1 MTKRAILVLEDG
13 SVYEGYAF
21 GAEANAHGEVVF
33 NTSMMGYQEMLTDPS
48 YAGQIVVPTY
58 PLIGNY
64 GINEQDFESNKI
76 QVRGFVVREE
86 CYQPNHYLSN
96 STLHQYLAE
105 SGIPGISGVDT
116 RAITRKLRSVGVMM
130 GTITSDKTPQE
141 ALEQL
146 KELPRYGETD
156 FVKQVT
162 TDAPY
167 QWEPELH
174 GETSESLCK
183 IVVLDCGLKYSILRI
198 MHGLGCTMQVVPATM
213 SADEILSLKP
223 DGILLSPGPG
233 NPELLDYIVDT
244 VKKLIG
250 KKPIMGICMGN
261 QLIARAFGAK
271 TFKLKFGHRGAN
283 HPVRDLSDGRIH
295 ITAQNHG
302 YATDPD
308 SLNGGLEVTHINL
321 NDGTVEG
328 LRHKEL
334 PIFSIQYHSEAS
346 PGPLD
351 NTYLFGKFIEMV
363 RGGKIASPFNR
374 GGMRGIHAALQQKPE
389 RTCQTTQREY
399 DRRRKASVGENKDE
413 TAKGLPVLQA
423 ETHR

>member
-1 MTKRAILVLEDG
+1 MAKRAILVLEDG
-13 SVYEGYAF
+13 SAYEGYSF
-21 GAEANAHGEVVF
+21 GAESDAYGEVVF

-86 CYQPNHYLSN
+86 CYQPNHYLST
-96 STLHQYLAE
+96 STLYQYLAE

-116 RAITRKLRSVGVMM
+116 RAITRKLRSSGVMM
-130 GTITSDKTPQE
+130 GVITSNKTPQQ
-141 ALEQL
+141 ALEKLQ
-146 KELPRYGETD
+146 KLPGYGSID
-156 FVKQVT
+156 FVKEVT
-162 TDAPY
+162 TDKSYSWGP
-167 QWEPELH
+167 PC
-174 GETSESLCK
+174 ETCDLRETCLTDNICPFGGTPDKQQSEALYK
-183 IVVLDCGLKYSILRI
+183 IVILDCGLKYTILR
-198 MHGLGCTMQVVPATM
+198 MMCGYGCRVTAVPCTMP
-213 SADEILSLKP
+213 ADEILNLKP

-244 VKKLIG
+244 VKQFIG
-250 KKPIMGICMGN
+250 KKPIMGICMGH
-261 QLIARAFGAK
+261 LILGRVFGAK
-271 TFKLKFGHRGAN
+271 TFKLKFGHHGGN
-283 HPVRDLSDGRIH
+283 HPVQDLATGKIH

-308 SLNGGLEVTHINL
+308 SLKGGLEVTHVNL

-351 NTYLFGKFIEMV
+351 NTYLFEKFLEMV
-363 RGGKIASPFNR
+363 R
-374 GGMRGIHAALQQKPE
+374 
-389 RTCQTTQREY
+389 
-399 DRRRKASVGENKDE
+399 DE
-413 TAKGLPVLQA
+413 K
-423 ETHR
+423 